1 MLTNALT
8 FSATQVILDQLSLAE
23 RTSGQG
29 KVQPVTEV
37 ERLILFQLLDYI
49 QEDLS
54 LFIFSQND

>member
-8 FSATQVILDQLSLAE
+8 FSATQVILDQLFLAE
-23 RTSGQG
+23 RNSGQG

-37 ERLILFQLLDYI
+37 ERLILLLLDFI